1 MKKIISRILCVALVA
16 CMLLTLAGCG
26 VAGRYVLK
34 EMSYGGIS
42 MDAETAGVASGE
54 CYIELKANGT
64 GVMCMNGE
72 EADMKWKDGKIWAE
86 GEEDSKV
93 DFEVED
99 DELTIEIEGMKM
111 IFEKE

>member
-1 MKKIISRILCVALVA
+1 MKRIFSSILCAALVA

-34 EMSYGGIS
+34 EVSYGGIS
-42 MDAETAGVASGE
+42 MDAEDAGMDPDD

-64 GVMCMNGE
+64 GVMCMDGE
-72 EADMKWKDGKIWAE
+72 EFDMEWKDGKIWP
-86 GEEDSKV
+86 EDEKDEKV

-99 DELTIEIEGMKM
+99 GELTIEAEGMEM
-111 IFEKE
+111 VFEKD